1 MSTLEYA
8 LAAWLVVVGLW
19 GIVSSRNLLHLI
31 VCLTV
36 VQSATYVLLLTI
48 GYVEGAAAPVFYHV
62 AAGTPAVDPVV
73 QALMLTD
80 IVVEVT
86 VLALLLSLAIQVHK
100 QKKTLDPGRLGV
112 VRG

>member
-1 MSTLEYA
+1 MSALEYA

-48 GYVEGAAAPVFYHV
+48 GYVGGAAAPIFYHV
-62 AAGTPAVDPVV
+62 AVGTPAVDPVV

-86 VLALLLSLAIQVHK
+86 VLALLLSLAVQVHK
-100 QKKTLDPGRLGV
+100 QKKTLDPDRLRD

>member
-1 MSTLEYA
+1 MSALEYVV
-8 LAAWLVVVGLW
+8 AAWLIVIGLW
-19 GIVSSRNLLHLI
+19 GVVSSRNLFHLI

-36 VQSATYVLLLTI
+36 VQSATYVLLLTV
-48 GYVEGAAAPVFYHV
+48 GYVKGATAPVFYHV

-86 VLALLLSLAIQVHK
+86 VLALLLSLAVQVHK
-100 QKKTLDPGRLGV
+100 QKKTLDPNRLGV

>member
-1 MSTLEYA
+1 MSALEYG

-19 GIVSSRNLLHLI
+19 GVVSSRNLFHLI

-48 GYVEGAAAPVFYHV
+48 GYVAGGAAPIFYHV

-86 VLALLLSLAIQVHK
+86 VLALLLSLAVQVHK
-100 QKKTLDPGRLGV
+100 QKKTLDPTRLGV